1 MSKLETPITLWF
13 WHQVG
18 GLLIEEFVA
27 VRRTASQ
34 GQRLIDA
41 VIVLGEKKRRLKRG
55 AEFDLAGRDVI
66 AVQSKHR
73 RLGMTVAG
81 QTLFSKELLKRSQ
94 HRIIRRANRH
104 RPDAARLNRFSNS
117 FENNVCPATVIP
129 SRRCF
134 DCTAIKVSILLEL
147 QSGCEVRVYPVRHAV
162 S

>member
-1 MSKLETPITLWF
+1 MTLWF

-81 QTLFSKELLKRSQ
+81 QTLFSKELLKRFKPRS
-94 HRIIRRANRH
+94 IRSVA
-104 RPDAARLNRFSNS
+104 
-117 FENNVCPATVIP
+117 V
-129 SRRCF
+129 
-134 DCTAIKVSILLEL
+134 CTADDAVLRPLLERHK
-147 QSGCEVRVYPVRHAV
+147 GCEVWVYPAQLAVR
-162 S
+162 

>member
-1 MSKLETPITLWF
+1 MSKLETPMTLWF

-66 AVQSKHR
+66 AVQSKNR

-81 QTLFSKELLKRSQ
+81 QTLFSKELLKRFKPRS
-94 HRIIRRANRH
+94 IRSVA
-104 RPDAARLNRFSNS
+104 
-117 FENNVCPATVIP
+117 V
-129 SRRCF
+129 
-134 DCTAIKVSILLEL
+134 CTADDAVLRPLLERHK
-147 QSGCEVRVYPVRHAV
+147 GCEVRVYPARQVGRGRGRG
-162 S
+162 

>member
-1 MSKLETPITLWF
+1 MSKLETPMTLWF

-41 VIVLGEKKRRLKRG
+41 VIVQGEKKRRLARG

-73 RLGMTVAG
+73 QLGMAVAG
-81 QTLFSKELLKRSQ
+81 QTVFSKELLKRFKPRS
-94 HRIIRRANRH
+94 IRSVA
-104 RPDAARLNRFSNS
+104 
-117 FENNVCPATVIP
+117 V
-129 SRRCF
+129 
-134 DCTAIKVSILLEL
+134 CTADDAVLRPLLE
-147 QSGCEVRVYPVRHAV
+147 QHKGCEVRVYRARQVGLYV
-162 S
+162 KV

>member
-1 MSKLETPITLWF
+1 MTLWF

-41 VIVLGEKKRRLKRG
+41 VIVLGEKKRRLTSG

-66 AVQSKHR
+66 AVQSKYR

-81 QTLFSKELLKRSQ
+81 QTLFSKELLKRFKPRS
-94 HRIIRRANRH
+94 IRSVA
-104 RPDAARLNRFSNS
+104 
-117 FENNVCPATVIP
+117 V
-129 SRRCF
+129 
-134 DCTAIKVSILLEL
+134 CTADDAVLRPLLERHK
-147 QSGCEVRVYPVRHAV
+147 GCEVWVYPVRQAV
-162 S
+162 R

>member
-1 MSKLETPITLWF
+1 MTLWF

-27 VRRTASQ
+27 VRRTPSQ

-41 VIVLGEKKRRLKRG
+41 VIVLGEKKRWLTRG

-81 QTLFSKELLKRSQ
+81 QTLFSKELLKRFKPRS
-94 HRIIRRANRH
+94 IRSVA
-104 RPDAARLNRFSNS
+104 
-117 FENNVCPATVIP
+117 V
-129 SRRCF
+129 
-134 DCTAIKVSILLEL
+134 CTADDAVLRPLLERYK
-147 QSGCEVRVYPVRHAV
+147 GCEVRVYPARQAGRGRG
-162 S
+162 

>member
-1 MSKLETPITLWF
+1 MPLWF

-81 QTLFSKELLKRSQ
+81 QTLFSKELLKRFKPRS
-94 HRIIRRANRH
+94 IRSVA
-104 RPDAARLNRFSNS
+104 
-117 FENNVCPATVIP
+117 V
-129 SRRCF
+129 
-134 DCTAIKVSILLEL
+134 CTADDAVLRPLLERHK
-147 QSGCEVRVYPVRHAV
+147 GCEVWVYPVRHAGRK
-162 S
+162 

>member
-1 MSKLETPITLWF
+1 MTLWF

-27 VRRTASQ
+27 VRRTASH

-41 VIVLGEKKRRLKRG
+41 VIVLGEKKRRLTSG

-81 QTLFSKELLKRSQ
+81 QTLFSKELLKRFQPRS
-94 HRIIRRANRH
+94 IRSVA
-104 RPDAARLNRFSNS
+104 
-117 FENNVCPATVIP
+117 V
-129 SRRCF
+129 
-134 DCTAIKVSILLEL
+134 CTADDAVLRPLLERHK
-147 QSGCEVRVYPVRHAV
+147 GCEVWVYPVRHAGRK
-162 S
+162 

>member
-1 MSKLETPITLWF
+1 MSKLETPMTLWF

-41 VIVLGEKKRRLKRG
+41 VIVLGEKKRRLARG

-81 QTLFSKELLKRSQ
+81 QTLFSKELLKRFKP
-94 HRIIRRANRH
+94 RCIR
-104 RPDAARLNRFSNS
+104 SVV
-117 FENNVCPATVIP
+117 VCPDDDALL
-129 SRRCF
+129 R
-134 DCTAIKVSILLEL
+134 ALLERHK
-147 QSGCEVRVYPVRHAV
+147 GCEVRVVPARLARRG
-162 S
+162 

>member
-1 MSKLETPITLWF
+1 MTLWF

-81 QTLFSKELLKRSQ
+81 QTLFSKELLKRFQPRS
-94 HRIIRRANRH
+94 IRSVA
-104 RPDAARLNRFSNS
+104 
-117 FENNVCPATVIP
+117 V
-129 SRRCF
+129 
-134 DCTAIKVSILLEL
+134 CTADDAVLRPLLERHK
-147 QSGCEVRVYPVRHAV
+147 GCEVWVYPVRHAGRK
-162 S
+162 

>member
-1 MSKLETPITLWF
+1 MTLWF

-73 RLGMTVAG
+73 RLGMPVAG
-81 QTLFSKELLKRSQ
+81 QTLFSKELLKRFKPRS
-94 HRIIRRANRH
+94 IRSVA
-104 RPDAARLNRFSNS
+104 
-117 FENNVCPATVIP
+117 V
-129 SRRCF
+129 
-134 DCTAIKVSILLEL
+134 CTADDAVLRPLLERHK
-147 QSGCEVRVYPVRHAV
+147 GCEVWVYQVRRAV